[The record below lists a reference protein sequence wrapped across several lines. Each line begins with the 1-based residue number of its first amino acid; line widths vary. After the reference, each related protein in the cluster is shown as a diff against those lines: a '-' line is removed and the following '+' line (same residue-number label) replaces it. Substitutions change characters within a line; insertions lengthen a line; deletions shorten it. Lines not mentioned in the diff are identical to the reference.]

1 MQRVGKAV
9 RDAFPSWT
17 TTLSTTCWAVG
28 SMSRPCPDYVKHCA
42 AVRTSQTSCHVAHT
56 CPSRSRMSVL
66 SQRGPPRHRM
76 DPVRQCGCGAP
87 PILHE
92 HDPPRQ
98 IFSRRML
105 IAQAKRHTWDSTSCC
120 CCKYSKSPAS
130 GNPTSNGLS
139 EKSRSFGRGRHM
151 LLVPRRRRVEAWSI
165 CIFTARTACE
175 EHSVRCMH
183 TSSSWSS
190 MATGSS
196 SCGVGMQRLVCLC
209 LAFHNLATS
218 RTVPRLWTY
227 ALRVCDCLPITY
239 TCACLLCPLF
249 TCTCIA
255 PKISQT
261 SASRSPTVLAI
272 LTAYATLPGCIKAAS
287 TWQTQFPVTARVH
300 RDLWPRT
307 SMQPKGNSA
316 GRTSQRDSSSPMD
329 WSPVQPHVY
338 IYSHRLF
345 TAKQNLSMA
354 AGTTS

>member
-1 MQRVGKAV
+1 
-9 RDAFPSWT
+9 
-17 TTLSTTCWAVG
+17 
-28 SMSRPCPDYVKHCA
+28 
-42 AVRTSQTSCHVAHT
+42 
-56 CPSRSRMSVL
+56 
-66 SQRGPPRHRM
+66 
-76 DPVRQCGCGAP
+76 
-87 PILHE
+87 
-92 HDPPRQ
+92 
-98 IFSRRML
+98 
-105 IAQAKRHTWDSTSCC
+105 
-120 CCKYSKSPAS
+120 
-130 GNPTSNGLS
+130 
-139 EKSRSFGRGRHM
+139 M

-196 SCGVGMQRLVCLC
+196 SCEVGMQRLVCLC

-218 RTVPRLWTY
+218 RIVLRLWTY
-227 ALRVCDCLPITY
+227 ALRICDCLPITY

-249 TCTCIA
+249 TCTCTA
-255 PKISQT
+255 PQISQT

-287 TWQTQFPVTARVH
+287 TWQMQFPVTARVH

-307 SMQPKGNSA
+307 SMHPKGNSA
-316 GRTSQRDSSSPMD
+316 GRTVERGKQGVVACLPILGQVVYRFFSWTAQRDSSSPMD

-345 TAKQNLSMA
+345 TAKQNSSMA
-354 AGTTS
+354 AGTIS